1 MKVTC
6 PACNAS
12 YRLPDE
18 KIQGKNRIFK
28 ISCKRCSAEIRVRG
42 VETEEEIGRTT
53 MPFALEMP
61 VPVAVQAPTPVWF
74 AGIEGRQVGPLT
86 ESEIVDHIHQGRLTA
101 QDLVWRKGFSA
112 WLPAREVAPFDE
124 LVVDVAEHAA
134 TTAKKPRRAQTLELS
149 AAMIELLVKLDGQSE
164 QAGDNAAPVAAAEP
178 PALPA
183 LDDDAEG
190 MPPVPTE
197 TRTADRAP
205 AIAGNLAAVA
215 AAEQVAETTIA
226 PMPDDVIVQL
236 PPRTPNAAAKKDG
249 QAKTETAA
257 KAEADAPKVA
267 LATPTVAAA
276 EPALAAAAQL
286 EIKKSDVVSGKKPEL
301 QKKSDPAQRPDTGKK
316 PELAKVEK
324 INQVE
329 KNAGE
334 AAPSIKIRLP
344 DSGVQPAENAASAD
358 SIPTDKGKR
367 PREDAA
373 TNVNLPNVA
382 DDPRPQTLPSLAQPA
397 ATPLGAMPMVKPQSS
412 TMRPSPT
419 IGKPQIAP
427 GPITT
432 QSKPSLSKT
441 EPPRAAT
448 AKPGDRKSD
457 AAKVGAKKGNGMFL
471 LLGGGVAV
479 VAFAVIAVLA
489 TGGKKSEKSSDSVAA
504 APSAP
509 VAAPAAVVDTADV
522 AVAAAAP
529 IDAQPDVQVA
539 VATADVQAI
548 APDAQ
553 VAVAPPVAEQQ
564 PAVDD
569 KAVAVADKAAAAPA
583 ADKEAPVVVKED
595 EAKKAAEKKE
605 AADKKEEK
613 KEEKKADKKE
623 EKAKEEKKPEVKEEK
638 KDSKAEKKAAAKD
651 DLEDLVGKGKKEKKV
666 EEPKVKEEPPPEK
679 KKSRAGDDDEIDR
692 ILNRQKEKG
701 GAKKAADEEDAGGLS
716 ADQVKAVGAK
726 AGQKVIRCY
735 MLNADADGSEET
747 IKVNV
752 FVAPD
757 GSVTNAKVAGKYA
770 SGPLGKCI
778 SDAVK
783 ALTFP
788 AGGGGTKK
796 YTLTYKAG
804 G

>member
-28 ISCKRCSAEIRVRG
+28 MSCKRCSAEIRVRG
-42 VETEEEIGRTT
+42 VETEEEVGRTT

-61 VPVAVQAPTPVWF
+61 VPVAAQAPTPVWF

-124 LVVDVAEHAA
+124 LVADVAEHATA
-134 TTAKKPRRAQTLELS
+134 TAKKPRRAQTLELS

-164 QAGDNAAPVAAAEP
+164 QGSDNAGPVAAAEP
-178 PALPA
+178 PALPV

-197 TRTADRAP
+197 ARVADRPA

-215 AAEQVAETTIA
+215 AAEQIAETTIA
-226 PMPDDVIVQL
+226 PMPDDVIVEL
-236 PPRTPNAAAKKDG
+236 PPRTSAGKKEGAGKVDAAAKTD
-249 QAKTETAA
+249 AA
-257 KAEADAPKVA
+257 ASKAAG
-267 LATPTVAAA
+267 ATPSIAAA
-276 EPALAAAAQL
+276 EPALPATAQL
-286 EIKKSDVVSGKKPEL
+286 EIKKADLGSGKKAEQH
-301 QKKSDPAQRPDTGKK
+301 QKAEQTQRPDGGKK

-324 INQVE
+324 IAQVD
-329 KNAGE
+329 KSAGD

-344 DSGVQPAENAASAD
+344 DSGVQPAEQPATAD

-367 PREDAA
+367 TREDAA
-373 TNVNLPNVA
+373 TNVNLPTVSEG
-382 DDPRPQTLPSLAQPA
+382 PTSLPSLAQQA
-397 ATPLGAMPMVKPQSS
+397 ATPLAVSPMVKPLSA
-412 TMRPSPT
+412 TVRPSPT
-419 IGKPQIAP
+419 IGKPQISP

-448 AKPGDRKSD
+448 AKAGDRKSD
-457 AAKVGAKKGNGMFL
+457 ASKVGAKKGNGMFL

-489 TGGKKSEKSSDSVAA
+489 TGGKKTETTDGAAVAA
-504 APSAP
+504 APAASP
-509 VAAPAAVVDTADV
+509 APAEAVATADIL
-522 AVAAAAP
+522 VAAAPPVEAS
-529 IDAQPDVQVA
+529 PDVQVA
-539 VATADVQAI
+539 VATADVSVAAVDI
-548 APDAQ
+548 Q
-553 VAVAPPVAEQQ
+553 VPVAQPDVEQ
-564 PAVDD
+564 
-569 KAVAVADKAAAAPA
+569 AVAVADKPAAIAGVGNGAETPAAAAH
-583 ADKEAPVVVKED
+583 EE
-595 EAKKAAEKKE
+595 EMKKVAEKKE
-605 AADKKEEK
+605 VEKKEAEKKEVVEKKDDKKAEK
-613 KEEKKADKKE
+613 KEEKV
-623 EKAKEEKKPEVKEEK
+623 KEEKKVEVKEEK
-638 KDSKAEKKAAAKD
+638 KDPKADKKGATKD
-651 DLEDLVGKGKKEKKV
+651 DLDDLVGKGKKEKKV

-679 KKSRAGDDDEIDR
+679 KKSKGGDDDEIDR
-692 ILNRQKEKG
+692 ILNKQKEKG
-701 GAKKAADEEDAGGLS
+701 GAKKGADEDESGGIS
-716 ADQVKAVGAK
+716 ADQIKAVGAK

-788 AGGGGTKK
+788 ASGGGTKK